1 MTAPAKPGDAWTEE
15 SEARLRWFAEITQG
29 DTKQWSGPN
38 DESPLPGLRADIR
51 AALTEVSAAEA
62 RGFREGLERAERAA
76 FMAAR
81 TGLSEGCEQASEVA
95 NSRAAELDEW
105 ATQIGNEAVT
115 RALGTETEPK

>member
-1 MTAPAKPGDAWTEE
+1 MTAPAKPVDAWTEE

-62 RGFREGLERAERAA
+62 RGYREGIERAA
-76 FMAAR
+76 KMFDGAGPEDEIGALDAA
-81 TGLSEGCEQASEVA
+81 
-95 NSRAAELDEW
+95 AA
-105 ATQIGNEAVT
+105 I
-115 RALGTETEPK
+115 RALGNETEGG